1 MKGRLHTS
9 QRHDSAL
16 KHVTGQ
22 AVYIDDMP
30 EPAGTLHA
38 ALVLSPVANG
48 RLKTLDVPPGPGVVA
63 VLGPHDIPGRNDVA
77 AVGTDEPLF
86 AVDRVSYA
94 GQPLA
99 MVVAT
104 TLDAARHAAERATI
118 EIEEEPAIL
127 DIETALA
134 ARAYVQA
141 PQTLLRGDPDAA
153 MTSAPH
159 RLSAEFTVGGQEH
172 FYLEGQIA
180 FALPGEDGDIV
191 VHSSTQHPTEVQHI
205 CARLLGCDFNQV
217 TTVVRRLGGGFG
229 GKESNASWVA
239 GAAALGARHTGKPV
253 KLRLPREIDMIAT
266 GKRHP
271 FLYRYTVGF
280 DGEGRVLALDA
291 MLAADAGWSLDLTP
305 GVVARALTH
314 TDNAYWIPHFRA
326 VGYACKTHKQSNT
339 AFRGFGGPQGVV
351 VMEDALDRIALQ
363 LGRDP
368 NEIRALNFYN
378 DTGDET
384 PYGQKV
390 DENHLPRIWAEVT
403 RDSDYARR
411 RAEIDAFN
419 RTSPVL
425 KRGLGLFPLKFGISF
440 NIPHMNQAGALVH
453 IYSDGSIRL
462 NHGGTEMGQGLFI
475 KVAQVVAEVFKVDID
490 RIRPSATSTAEVP
503 NTSPTAA
510 STGSDLNGWAA
521 YAAADT
527 IKRRMIAFAA
537 EHFGAAESEIEFA
550 DDTVRI
556 AKPGSNQVVTFNELA
571 KLCYLGRVPLSSTGY
586 YKTPKI
592 HWDGATMK
600 GRPFFYFSFG
610 AAAVEVAIDTLTG
623 ESRVLRADLVQDCGA
638 SLNPA
643 IDLGQIE
650 GAFVQGQGW
659 LTCEELWWD
668 KQGRLK
674 TAGPSTYKI
683 PGSRDAPSIF
693 NVKMLDNAPSKEAT
707 IFRSKAVGEPPLMLA
722 TAVWTAL
729 KDAIASTGDGRTPV
743 RLDAPAT
750 PERILAAV
758 ETARTRLPQDRT

>member
-1 MKGRLHTS
+1 
-9 QRHDSAL
+9 
-16 KHVTGQ
+16 V
-22 AVYIDDMP
+22 
-30 EPAGTLHA
+30 
-38 ALVLSPVANG
+38 
-48 RLKTLDVPPGPGVVA
+48 
-63 VLGPHDIPGRNDVA
+63 
-77 AVGTDEPLF
+77 
-86 AVDRVSYA
+86 
-94 GQPLA
+94 
-99 MVVAT
+99 
-104 TLDAARHAAERATI
+104 
-118 EIEEEPAIL
+118 
-127 DIETALA
+127 
-134 ARAYVQA
+134 
-141 PQTLLRGDPDAA
+141 
-153 MTSAPH
+153 
-159 RLSAEFTVGGQEH
+159 
-172 FYLEGQIA
+172 
-180 FALPGEDGDIV
+180 
-191 VHSSTQHPTEVQHI
+191 
-205 CARLLGCDFNQV
+205 
-217 TTVVRRLGGGFG
+217 
-229 GKESNASWVA
+229 
-239 GAAALGARHTGKPV
+239 
-253 KLRLPREIDMIAT
+253 
-266 GKRHP
+266 
-271 FLYRYTVGF
+271 
-280 DGEGRVLALDA
+280 
-291 MLAADAGWSLDLTP
+291 
-305 GVVARALTH
+305 
-314 TDNAYWIPHFRA
+314 
-326 VGYACKTHKQSNT
+326 
-339 AFRGFGGPQGVV
+339 
-351 VMEDALDRIALQ
+351 
-363 LGRDP
+363 
-368 NEIRALNFYN
+368 RALNFYN
-378 DTGDET
+378 ETGNET

-390 DENHLPRIWAEVT
+390 DENHLPRIWAEVK
-403 RDSDYARR
+403 RDSDYGRR

-419 RTSPVL
+419 KTSPVL

-527 IKRRMIAFAA
+527 IKQRMIAFAA
-537 EHFGAAESEIEFA
+537 EHFGAAEGEIEFA
-550 DDTVRI
+550 DNTVRI
-556 AKPGSNQVVTFNELA
+556 AKPGSNQVVSFGELA
-571 KLCYLGRVPLSSTGY
+571 RLCYLGRVPLSSTGY

-592 HWDGATMK
+592 HWDGVAMK

-683 PGSRDAPSIF
+683 PGSRDAPAVF
-693 NVKMLDNAPSKEAT
+693 NVRMLDNAPSKEAT

-729 KDAIASTGDGRTPV
+729 KDAVAATGDGRTAV

-750 PERILAAV
+750 PERILAAI
-758 ETARTRLPQDRT
+758 EAMPSR